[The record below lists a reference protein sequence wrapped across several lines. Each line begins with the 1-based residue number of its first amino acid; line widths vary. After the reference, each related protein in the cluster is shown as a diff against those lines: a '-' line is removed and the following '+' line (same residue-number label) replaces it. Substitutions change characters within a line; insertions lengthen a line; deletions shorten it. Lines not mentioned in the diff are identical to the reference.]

1 MIGSN
6 GAGKSTLLNILAGEL
21 VPDSGNVLVDGVDV
35 TDWPVFAR
43 SRMVARLFQDPR
55 TGICEQMSILENIA
69 IASGRTS
76 PRGIRFALTQDIRK
90 RAAERLATLGLG
102 LERRL
107 EDRVS
112 LLSGGQRQALCLV
125 MATFG
130 PAKVLLLDEHTA
142 ALDPAAADQ
151 VMSLTNEIVGR
162 FRITAVMVTH
172 SMRQALEFGSRIIM
186 LHQGCIILD
195 VSGSDRSTMTIEDL
209 LRLFRRKEAT
219 RAR

>member
-1 MIGSN
+1 
-6 GAGKSTLLNILAGEL
+6 
-21 VPDSGNVLVDGVDV
+21 
-35 TDWPVFAR
+35 
-43 SRMVARLFQDPR
+43 
-55 TGICEQMSILENIA
+55 
-69 IASGRTS
+69 
-76 PRGIRFALTQDIRK
+76 
-90 RAAERLATLGLG
+90 
-102 LERRL
+102 
-107 EDRVS
+107 
-112 LLSGGQRQALCLV
+112 